1 MLSQFFI
8 FQKKQYKMNYKGLI
22 KTYKNKKN
30 RNVSIFDRHDENFIN
45 VANIHYQGRAKR
57 FLNQQALNKFTVSSS

>member
-1 MLSQFFI
+1 
-8 FQKKQYKMNYKGLI
+8 MNYKGLI

-30 RNVSIFDRHDENFIN
+30 SNVSIFDRYDENFIN
-45 VANIHYQGRAKR
+45 VANIHYQGKAKR